1 MGAVCQWG
9 RLSCKDPAGTTRCV
23 VFTGRLRT
31 FKKNTKM
38 QGLSRLGVVGRR
50 DVFLLTVCG
59 LGTNRRYSVV
69 RRAVDFG
76 VLVSVGGKGSAHFFI
91 TAGADCAGG
100 PSDLCAGRRKGL
112 ALASVHQ

>member
-38 QGLSRLGVVGRR
+38 QGLSRLGVLAQSQPCDLGVSPCWSTFSHGLKRSAN
-50 DVFLLTVCG
+50 VSFLG
-59 LGTNRRYSVV
+59 LS
-69 RRAVDFG
+69 
-76 VLVSVGGKGSAHFFI
+76 
-91 TAGADCAGG
+91 CATEN
-100 PSDLCAGRRKGL
+100 PMS
-112 ALASVHQ
+112 